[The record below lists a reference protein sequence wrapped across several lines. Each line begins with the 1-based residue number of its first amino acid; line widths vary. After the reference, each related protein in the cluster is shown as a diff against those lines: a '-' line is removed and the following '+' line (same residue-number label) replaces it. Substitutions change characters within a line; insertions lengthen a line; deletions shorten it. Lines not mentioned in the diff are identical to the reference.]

1 LVLGSQLIPEDL
13 NEAATKRIA
22 TLYASVL
29 HLAEDVGADEPWSSK
44 RIQLCTLHLFKMR
57 LVLLRVCS
65 LVILLR

>member
-1 LVLGSQLIPEDL
+1 LVLGGQLIPEDL

-29 HLAEDVGADEPWSSK
+29 HLAEDVGADEPWCSK

-57 LVLLRVCS
+57 LVLLRVCALGS
-65 LVILLR
+65 FLR